1 MKNKKTKTIM
11 ELVERL
17 IKKRKQ
23 NKEETIAWFIACL
36 NIDQFMMLTEIL
48 DVELDL
54 PPHTKKAI
62 RIWGDNMK
70 KRAIKAM
77 KNKLLA

>member
-1 MKNKKTKTIM
+1 
-11 ELVERL
+11 
-17 IKKRKQ
+17 
-23 NKEETIAWFIACL
+23 
-36 NIDQFMMLTEIL
+36 MMLTEIL